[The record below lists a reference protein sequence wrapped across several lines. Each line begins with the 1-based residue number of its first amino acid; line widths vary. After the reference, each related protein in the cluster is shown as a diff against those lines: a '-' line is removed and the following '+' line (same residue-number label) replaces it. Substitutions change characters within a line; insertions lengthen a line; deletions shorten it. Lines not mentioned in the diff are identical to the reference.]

1 VIGVFADGDVSE
13 KSRARQPLF
22 DRLGEPLCDHDMGLT
37 RPARVLGPHV
47 LHREERSRHEFE
59 LLADLFTDARAIA
72 ATLGAEPLLDRDVVD
87 DPLAG
92 QTRRQGLA
100 AVTLGRGFR
109 RRGGRGFGRR
119 LRCGGFEDFA
129 CKQQELVG
137 VERLGLAAVE
147 PAEELFELMLELVVE
162 VGLLAE
168 GLDQLAD
175 EPVGGLDVVGKWDV
189 GVGRQHTINT
199 HDDRRCD

>member
-1 VIGVFADGDVSE
+1 MSPGPGSPFSIGSGSRCAITTFAWH
-13 KSRARQPLF
+13 
-22 DRLGEPLCDHDMGLT
+22 RLAG
-37 RPARVLGPHV
+37 VLGPHV
-47 LHREERSRHEFE
+47 LEHEERGRHEFE

-72 ATLGAEPLLDRDVVD
+72 ATFGAGPLLDRDVVD
-87 DPLAG
+87 DPPAG

-100 AVTLGRGFR
+100 AVTWGRGFR

-137 VERLGLAAVE
+137 VDRLGLAAVE

-162 VGLLAE
+162 MGLLAE

-175 EPVGGLDVVGKWDV
+175 EPVGGVEVVGKCYV
-189 GVGRQHTINT
+189 GVDRHHTINT
-199 HDDRRCD
+199 HAERRCD